1 MIEST
6 QYDLIEDFET
16 NYGGYINENGIT
28 AEQISRKKGIPVI
41 IAQVKLGNAL
51 KRGRIVKDDRI

>member
-28 AEQISRKKGIPVI
+28 AE
-41 IAQVKLGNAL
+41 
-51 KRGRIVKDDRI
+51 